1 MSIVGRP
8 HALLAQLAPDVCL
21 EVLAQGPVRQDALR
35 AVAAAECTSTRAGAC
50 LTRELTL
57 WLLLAMTLWRYLSIP
72 NVLAQ
77 LLVSRPWA
85 RFLGP
90 HAVTEGAIAHARV
103 RLGVEPLR
111 LFFREQGARV
121 QPPATFH
128 GLRVWAG
135 DGMKT
140 HVPDTP
146 SNAAA
151 FGRPSAKKGSLPF
164 PQMLLLT
171 LTSVHCH
178 GIRDARMLPYH
189 TGERE
194 GMVGMVL
201 EHLSAS
207 DLFLGDR
214 GLYAAWVAR
223 DLSEKGV
230 HWLLR
235 LTASV
240 KPRILKR
247 RGPGDY
253 DVEICREKY
262 QREGPDGRR
271 HGPVQTIRFRA
282 RMIVY
287 RVEGSDEEVRLLT
300 DLTDPAITTRE
311 LAELYHERWEVE
323 IGYDEVETHLMATLR
338 GSSTTTFRGRS
349 PEMVGQEVWA
359 MLATYNLVRHL
370 MNEAARRHHLSP
382 RQLSFVDCVQVLCRW
397 AQQPTPT
404 LPRGARLTI
413 GRHRTRLYERLLED
427 LAQCVLDRMR
437 RPRRSPRKN
446 RSRNRFP
453 NKAPGERCTPQ
464 EYRLVL
470 ADSQVAS

>member
-1 MSIVGRP
+1 MSTVGRA

-21 EVLAQGPVRQDALR
+21 EVLAQGPARQDARL
-35 AVAAAECTSTRAGAC
+35 AATAAECMRSRAGAC

-57 WLLLAMTLWRYLSIP
+57 WLLMAMILWRHLSIP

-77 LLVSRPWA
+77 LLSSQPWG

-90 HAVTEGAIAHARV
+90 RPVTEGAIAHARE

-111 LFFREQGARV
+111 FFFREQGVRV

-140 HVPDTP
+140 YVPDTP
-146 SNAAA
+146 QNVAA
-151 FGRPSAKKGSLPF
+151 FGRPSAKEGTLPF

-178 GIRDARMLPYH
+178 GIRDARLLPYH
-189 TGERE
+189 TDERD
-194 GMVGMVL
+194 GMAEMVL
-201 EHLSAS
+201 AHLSPL

-214 GLYAAWVAR
+214 GLYAAWFAR

-235 LTASV
+235 LPSSV
-240 KPRILKR
+240 QPRLLKR
-247 RGPGDY
+247 RGPGDF

-262 QREGPDGRR
+262 QREGPDGQRL
-271 HGPVQTIRFRA
+271 GPVQTIRFRA

-287 RVEGSDEEVRLLT
+287 QVEGSDEEVRLLT
-300 DLTDPAITTRE
+300 DQIDPAITSRE
-311 LAELYHERWEVE
+311 LAELYHARWEVE

-338 GSSTTTFRGRS
+338 GSSATTFRGRS

-370 MNEAARRHHLSP
+370 MNEAARHHRLSP

-397 AQQPTPT
+397 AQQPTPP
-404 LPRGARLTI
+404 LPPGARLTM
-413 GRHRTRLYERLLED
+413 GHTALR
-427 LAQCVLDRMR
+427 AAAR
-437 RPRRSPRKN
+437 RPRTVRAG
-446 RSRNRFP
+446 P
-453 NKAPGERCTPQ
+453 NETPAHLTAQKPTPQ
-464 EYRLVL
+464 PLSHQGTRAALHPP
-470 ADSQVAS
+470 